1 MKTSNQEKR
10 TFDLA
15 DLIFTKDNE
24 NEGVWVEPE
33 LFGVK
38 IGVEF
43 KVIGANCDK
52 LITVIEE
59 FNKKY
64 AEVSAIKDTTERA
77 KALDELYV
85 DTAAKRTI
93 GLRCA
98 ADAEVTIEETCR
110 IFKMQLFVIFLKNLQ
125 YVHNLLSCSLEIQ
138 KILRTGR
145 RIRKGCKT
153 ILLPLLPL

>member
-98 ADAEVTIEETCR
+98 PDAEVTIEGNPVEYSDAVVR
-110 IFKMQLFVIFLKNLQ
+110 HIFEKSPVCAQFIVLFSRNTENFTNRKKN
-125 YVHNLLSCSLEIQ
+125 
-138 KILRTGR
+138 
-145 RIRKGCKT
+145 
-153 ILLPLLPL
+153 